1 MKPVLFRQIDGNSSS
16 YWVLLGWLAAFA
28 AAALGATWYMEH
40 NGHWVTGMNNQV
52 VWGTP
57 HVFAVFL
64 IVAASGALNVAS
76 ISSVFGRTMY
86 KPLARLSA
94 LLSLALLAGGL
105 MVLVLD
111 LGRPDRL
118 IVAMTKYNFKS
129 IFAWNIYLYTGFFV
143 VVGIYMWMMFE
154 RRMNRFTK
162 LAGFAAFIWRLALT
176 TGTGS
181 IFGFLVARQ
190 AYDAAI
196 MAPMFIIMS
205 FSFGLAIFLLVL
217 MVSYNATGRPLGDA
231 TVKKLKNLLGVFVAA
246 VLYFVTVQH
255 LTNLYATEHHAVEA
269 FILRDGGLITAAFW
283 FGQILIGG
291 IAPLALLYHPAT
303 GKDRNMIALAAG
315 MVIVGGMAQ
324 IYVIIIGG
332 QAFPLSIF
340 PGFEASSS
348 FYDGVVG
355 SYAPSLPEIVLGLGG
370 FATAFLI
377 VAVAIS
383 ALPFLPASLADADVD
398 PHYVAPPEP
407 AAEPEE
413 ETAES
418 SDGDEAAEPA

>member
-1 MKPVLFRQIDGNSSS
+1 MKPVLFTQIDGNSNG
-16 YWVLLGWLAAFA
+16 YWILLGWLAAFA

-40 NGHWVTGMNNQV
+40 NGHWVTGMTNQI

-64 IVAASGALNVAS
+64 IVAASGALNIAS
-76 ISSVFGRTMY
+76 ISSVFGRVMY
-86 KPLARLSA
+86 KPLARLST

-143 VVGIYMWMMFE
+143 VVGVYMWMMME
-154 RRMNRFTK
+154 RRMNRYTRA
-162 LAGFAAFIWRLALT
+162 AGLLAFIWRLALT

-196 MAPMFIIMS
+196 MAPMFIVMS

-217 MVSYNATGRPLGDA
+217 MASCNGTDRPLGDA
-231 TVKKLKNLLGVFVAA
+231 LLGKLKNLLGVFIAA
-246 VLYFVTVQH
+246 VLYFVIVQH

-269 FILRDGGLITAAFW
+269 FILRDGGLYTALFW
-283 FGQILIGG
+283 IGQIAIGG
-291 IAPLALLYHPAT
+291 LAPLALLYHPLT
-303 GKDRNMIALAAG
+303 GKDRNMIALAAV
-315 MVIVGGMAQ
+315 MVIVGGLCQ
-324 IYVIIIGG
+324 VYVIIIGG

-340 PGFEASSS
+340 PGYEVSSS
-348 FYDGVVG
+348 FHDGVIA
-355 SYAPSLPEIVLGLGG
+355 SYAPSLPEVVLGLGG
-370 FATAFLI
+370 IATALLI
-377 VAVAIS
+377 VAVAIR
-383 ALPFLPASLADADVD
+383 ALPFLPATLADADID
-398 PHYVAPPEP
+398 PHYVAPV
-407 AAEPEE
+407 EPEE
-413 ETAES
+413 VEPEEAES
-418 SDGDEAAEPA
+418 DDAAEPA

>member
-1 MKPVLFRQIDGNSSS
+1 MKPILFTQIEGNSSG
-16 YWVLLGWLAAFA
+16 YWSLLALLAAFA
-28 AAALGATWYMEH
+28 TAALGATWYMEH
-40 NGHWVTGMNNQV
+40 NGHWVTGMTNQI

-64 IVAASGALNVAS
+64 IVAASGALNIAS
-76 ISSVFGRTMY
+76 ISSVFGRVMY
-86 KPLARLSA
+86 KPLARLST

-143 VVGIYMWMMFE
+143 VVGIYMWMMLE
-154 RRMNRFTK
+154 RRMNRYTK
-162 LAGFAAFIWRLALT
+162 VAGFVAFIWRLALT

-217 MVSYNATGRPLGDA
+217 MVSYNGTDRPLGDA
-231 TVKKLKNLLGVFVAA
+231 TISKLKNLLGVFVAA
-246 VLYFVTVQH
+246 VLYFVIVQH
-255 LTNLYATEHHAVEA
+255 LTNLYATEHHGVEA
-269 FILRDGGLITAAFW
+269 FILRDGGIYTTVFW
-283 FGQILIGG
+283 VGQIAIGG
-291 IAPLALLYHPAT
+291 LAPLALLYHPAT
-303 GKDRNMIALAAG
+303 GKDRNMIALAAA
-315 MVIVGGMAQ
+315 MVIIGGLAQ

-340 PGFEASSS
+340 PGYEVSSS
-348 FYDGVVG
+348 FYDGVIA
-355 SYAPSLPEIVLGLGG
+355 SYAPSLPEVVLGLGG
-370 FATAFLI
+370 FAVAFLI
-377 VAVAIS
+377 VGVAVR
-383 ALPFLPASLADADVD
+383 ALPFLPSTLADADVD

-407 AAEPEE
+407 EVIPEE
-413 ETAES
+413 EADAS
-418 SDGDEAAEPA
+418 DEAPEAA